1 MTHKEIKEMIIYL
14 YEIDLD
20 NCILKPIDFANK
32 IADALTNK
40 DYLKELIKE
49 YKHYNFLRY
58 ENNI

>member
-1 MTHKEIKEMIIYL
+1 MTKKEIKEMIIYL

-20 NCILKPIDFANK
+20 NCILKPIDFANE

-49 YKHYNFLRY
+49 YKQYKDLRL
-58 ENNI
+58 

>member
-1 MTHKEIKEMIIYL
+1 MTQKEIKEMIIYL

-20 NCILKPIDFANK
+20 NCILKPIDFANE

-49 YKHYNFLRY
+49 YKQYKDLRL
-58 ENNI
+58 